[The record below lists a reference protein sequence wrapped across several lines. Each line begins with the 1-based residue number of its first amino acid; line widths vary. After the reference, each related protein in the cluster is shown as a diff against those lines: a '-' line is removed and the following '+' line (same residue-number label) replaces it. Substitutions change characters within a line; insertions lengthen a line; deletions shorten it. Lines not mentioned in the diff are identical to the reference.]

1 MKHYPYIFTP
11 MVVHGRV
18 LKNRLAMSRALPTVT
33 AGAQSPYPADADAA
47 PSL

>member
-18 LKNRLAMSRALPTVT
+18 LKNRLAMSRAISTFTVGVEDEKPMASALT
-33 AGAQSPYPADADAA
+33 
-47 PSL
+47 